1 MKLTNLSEPRLEQK
15 QHLSALGIPMAETQP
30 IPAGEARLQGGQF
43 FGSVRHRLE
52 HSGAVFSDLRH
63 PVPRKLPMH
72 SHELPFFGLLL
83 SGFYGERYGRQQ
95 RQFPPMS
102 LMFRPAGIPHQDEI
116 APGGLRFF
124 HIELRPGWKARL
136 AECSGKLDQG
146 CEDTRG
152 GPLFWLTMQLFRETF
167 AVDQAD
173 PLCVESLLTEVTAL
187 AARLP
192 LQEKKHAPLWLTR
205 VLEKLQAECC
215 GRLTLDDL
223 SAEAGVHP
231 VHLSR
236 VFRRFQR
243 EGIGEYTRRLRIRA
257 SCHHLLDQELPLA
270 EISLLTGFADQSH
283 FTREFRRTTG
293 LTPHAFRSQLHPVC

>member
-1 MKLTNLSEPRLEQK
+1 
-15 QHLSALGIPMAETQP
+15 MAETQP
-30 IPAGEARLQGGQF
+30 VPTGETRLQGGQF
-43 FGSVRHRLE
+43 FGVVPHRLE
-52 HSGAVFSDLRH
+52 QSGAVFSDLRH
-63 PVPRKLPMH
+63 QIPRKLPMH

-83 SGFYGERYGRQQ
+83 RGFYGERYGRQQ
-95 RQFPPMS
+95 KQFSPMS

-124 HIELRPGWKARL
+124 HVELRPGWKARL
-136 AECSGKLDQG
+136 AECSGKLDRG

-152 GPLFWLTMQLFRETF
+152 GPLFWLAMQLFRETF
-167 AVDQAD
+167 AVEQAD
-173 PLCVESLLTEVTAL
+173 PLCVESLLSEATAL

-192 LQEKKHAPLWLTR
+192 LRDKKQAPQWLAR
-205 VLEKLQAECC
+205 VLDKLHSECC
-215 GRLTLDDL
+215 ARLTLDEL
-223 SAEAGVHP
+223 SAAAGVHP

-257 SCHHLLDQELPLA
+257 SCRFLLDPELTLA

-283 FTREFRRTTG
+283 FTREFRRVTG
-293 LTPHAFRSQLHPVC
+293 MTPHAFRSQLLPVC